1 MNVCELDI
9 LGDDDI
15 SIDTTD
21 TPPTIASYNVI
32 RAAAKKWREI
42 DIEIKEAWKQRVI
55 ELNRQPRIDG
65 KFEVVPVSLEG
76 NLQHHILASL
86 TKEWQHLVSMFR
98 KSVIRQYN
106 TRVDNRKEY
115 VFGKERVRIHNQI
128 YKSMYINELLLLT
141 IFGSPLFSVL
151 LPHEIVHKSKNQVII
166 HLFSHKRISKLFTFG
181 GLSACN
187 FQNKK
192 LNTYNYCVGAKVN
205 MTVKG
210 KGDVVGYV
218 IDENANKLIVRMM
231 IEDGKYEIVEVDR
244 PVYDEIRGRYKYPQ
258 GESFDSIAI
267 SQLNPYRIK
276 LNTKSGQTCFIFT
289 TYNCNAR

>member
-1 MNVCELDI
+1 MLWNDFS
-9 LGDDDI
+9 G
-15 SIDTTD
+15 
-21 TPPTIASYNVI
+21 
-32 RAAAKKWREI
+32 
-42 DIEIKEAWKQRVI
+42 
-55 ELNRQPRIDG
+55 
-65 KFEVVPVSLEG
+65 F
-76 NLQHHILASL
+76 
-86 TKEWQHLVSMFR
+86 
-98 KSVIRQYN
+98 
-106 TRVDNRKEY
+106 
-115 VFGKERVRIHNQI
+115 
-128 YKSMYINELLLLT
+128 T

-218 IDENANKLIVRMM
+218 IDENANKLIVRMI